1 MSGENEHTHA
11 TSFYMLEVGDQRH
24 SVKTL
29 LDAIRGKNSHLYTD
43 EIVEATH
50 QATKCATAEELRIVE
65 FRIVRLATPIAR
77 RAPAELKFT
86 TLPPTTRV

>member
-1 MSGENEHTHA
+1 MRHTHA
-11 TSFYMLEVGDQRH
+11 TSLYMLRGGETQAPQRSRH
-24 SVKTL
+24 CWNAQL
-29 LDAIRGKNSHLYTD
+29 IRGKNSHFYTD